1 MLIDKRKRSRQ
12 DAQGIKEEN
21 AMKERNGRWISI
33 LYRRNQM
40 YIMQAL
46 RKYGISS
53 SEYPV
58 LLMLYRGD
66 GLTQEDI
73 LSYLCLDKSAVA
85 RIVQSLEK
93 KELIEKKKD
102 EKDQRCNRVF
112 LTSRGR
118 MMEPIIEDVLNQWN
132 DILMS
137 HMTQEEEEEAGRLLK
152 QMVANV
158 SSKRNE
164 G

>member
-1 MLIDKRKRSRQ
+1 
-12 DAQGIKEEN
+12 
-21 AMKERNGRWISI
+21 MKERNGRWISI

-73 LSYLCLDKSAVA
+73 VSYLCLDKSAVA

-112 LTSRGR
+112 
-118 MMEPIIEDVLNQWN
+118 
-132 DILMS
+132 
-137 HMTQEEEEEAGRLLK
+137 
-152 QMVANV
+152 
-158 SSKRNE
+158 
-164 G
+164 